1 MARYILSILGI
12 VVAGIFIDIIVPNG
26 NINKYI
32 KSIYSIFVVAV
43 LITPIVKFISKK
55 DIYTLQ
61 YEDYQINEKLMN
73 YINNQTVK
81 GMQDRIVNKL
91 EQEGFSGIDI
101 KINFSLNN
109 NEITLNSCEVNLK
122 NLSISADKQNINKYE
137 FISGVIKENTNLADE
152 VILFYEWKKNRL

>member
-152 VILFYEWKKNRL
+152 VILFYE